1 MFVMDFQQIN
11 KMKSLFTEKI
21 KEHNHGTGDHCVRC
35 LEYKMH
41 IYMLNSLFYSTNYK
55 FDAKRIPARLRVR
68 V

>member
-21 KEHNHGTGDHCVRC
+21 KEHNHRTGDHCARC
-35 LEYKMH
+35 LEYKTH
-41 IYMLNSLFYSTNYK
+41 IYLLNSLACSTNYK
-55 FDAKRIPARLRVR
+55 FDVKQIPARLRR